1 MSIGERVSIRG
12 MLAVVCILFDAG
24 FVYLFTKH
32 LLLLNDV
39 GAAIIVMGCHRSHD
53 QLQLVRS

>member
-1 MSIGERVSIRG
+1 

-32 LLLLNDV
+32 PLLLNDV